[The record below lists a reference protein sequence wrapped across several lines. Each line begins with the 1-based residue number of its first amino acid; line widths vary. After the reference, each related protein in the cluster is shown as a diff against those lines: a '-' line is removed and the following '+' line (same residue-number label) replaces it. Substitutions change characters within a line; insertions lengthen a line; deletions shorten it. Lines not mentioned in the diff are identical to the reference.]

1 VRKQL
6 FHLVF
11 FSVVSLI
18 FTLSSANS
26 TESNYLNNQHFMSLS
41 EAENRWGKKEFSPD
55 AFKKEKVN
63 NRAKMAVSL
72 IKKKQ
77 FIGKTSTQV
86 KEALG
91 EFSGHFWSHNIPTYL
106 IEEGWNQKLDTWQL
120 VFLLDEA
127 GKVKEVRIHKNCCD

>member
-1 VRKQL
+1 MRKQL

-11 FSVVSLI
+11 FSVVILI
-18 FTLSSANS
+18 FTSNSANS
-26 TESNYLNNQHFMSLS
+26 TESKYLNNQHFMSLS
-41 EAENRWGKKEFSPD
+41 EAENRWGQKDFSPEE
-55 AFKKEKVN
+55 FKKEKAN

-86 KEALG
+86 KESLG